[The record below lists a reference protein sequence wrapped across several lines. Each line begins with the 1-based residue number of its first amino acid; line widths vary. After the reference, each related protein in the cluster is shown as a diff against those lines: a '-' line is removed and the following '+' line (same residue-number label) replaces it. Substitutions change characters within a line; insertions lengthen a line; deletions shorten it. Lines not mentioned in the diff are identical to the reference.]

1 MRRYYI
7 KSEPVGGKVALD
19 KKDSHHAL
27 NVLRLAAG
35 DEMEIVTPSGDLFLA
50 RITDDKA
57 GVELEVL
64 EELVNESEL
73 PVQVTVACGISK
85 GDKLETIAQK
95 GTECGMYDLI
105 PVALKRDVSK
115 WEGKKAKNKVERLNR
130 ITEEAAKQS
139 KRLHIPPVWDLHSL
153 SDLLHLAGDYDYLL
167 VADEELGHANQHDK
181 LHEVLSRVQ
190 EGQKILALFGSEG
203 GFERDEIQ
211 KLQEAGF
218 QSCSLGPR
226 ILRAETAPIYFLSAV
241 SYVTELAKG

>member
-203 GFERDEIQ
+203 GFERDEVQ